1 MFVSNNRA
9 WILSSAT
16 DNLHHMSEARDLATD
31 TERSAAELAWLDACL
46 EEYRD
51 LLQYL
56 RDH

>member
-1 MFVSNNRA
+1 
-9 WILSSAT
+9 
-16 DNLHHMSEARDLATD
+16 MSDARDLAID
-31 TERSAAELAWLDACL
+31 SELDQAELDWLNARL

>member
-1 MFVSNNRA
+1 MSRNREQA
-9 WILSSAT
+9 LQVKHVAT
-16 DNLHHMSEARDLATD
+16 DAELSQT
-31 TERSAAELAWLDACL
+31 ELAWLNARL

>member
-1 MFVSNNRA
+1 
-9 WILSSAT
+9 
-16 DNLHHMSEARDLATD
+16 MSEARDLAID
-31 TERSAAELAWLDACL
+31 SELDQVELDWLNARL